1 MTIHYIRCSIFDL
14 EKRVQT
20 LVNPVN
26 CRGAMG
32 KGLAKQFKERYPAMF
47 EAYGQRCTEGKLTV
61 GRLYLWRP
69 SRTGATWILH
79 FPTKDAWNKPSTLA
93 IIEAGLKRLLEI
105 YQEAEISSIA
115 FPLLGCGE
123 GGLDWAEVQPLM
135 ERYLNKLKGVD
146 VYIAFP
152 PQPGERRTMLPRYF
166 LNFLDLGAEALYQA
180 EVKRLPDVSSLTEE
194 QRQWL
199 VTRARANEDKRA
211 RPDLMLCCLAYVL
224 RRAAMIQEERRPQQE
239 MLDLV
244 QEANVAMLE
253 VMDRA
258 LKTYDPISTLCRIA
272 RRAMIQACIPPEK
285 RSDQHPTGEGQHQK
299 KR

>member
-1 MTIHYIRCSIFDL
+1 MTIHYLRCSIFDL
-14 EKRVQT
+14 EKQVQT

-47 EAYGQRCTEGKLTV
+47 KAYEQRCAEGKLTV
-61 GRLYLWRP
+61 GRLHVWRP
-69 SRTGATWILH
+69 GRAGVTWILN
-79 FPTKDAWNKPSTLA
+79 FPTKDAWEKPSTLA

-123 GGLDWAEVQPLM
+123 GGLDWVEVQPLM
-135 ERYLNKLKGVD
+135 ERYLNKLQGVD
-146 VYIAFP
+146 VSITFP
-152 PQPGERRTMLPRYF
+152 PLSGERRTILPRYF
-166 LNFLDLGAEALYQA
+166 LNFLELGAAALYQA
-180 EVKRLPDVSSLTEE
+180 EVKRLPDVSRLTEE
-194 QRQWL
+194 QQRWL
-199 VTRARANEDKRA
+199 VTRARANEDQGHS
-211 RPDLMLCCLAYVL
+211 DLMLCCLAYVL

-253 VMDRA
+253 AMDRA
-258 LKTYDPISTLCRIA
+258 LKTYDPIATLCRIA
-272 RRAMIQACIPPEK
+272 RRAIIQACIPPEK
-285 RSDQHPTGEGQHQK
+285 RSDQRPAGKSQLPKT
-299 KR
+299 R

>member
-26 CRGAMG
+26 CRGVMG
-32 KGLAKQFKERYPAMF
+32 KALAKQFKERYPAMF
-47 EAYGQRCTEGKLTV
+47 AAYEQRCAEGKLTI
-61 GRLYLWRP
+61 GRLYLWRLG
-69 SRTGATWILH
+69 RTGVTWILN
-79 FPTKDAWNKPSTLA
+79 FPTKDAWDKPSTLA
-93 IIEAGLKRLLEI
+93 IIEAGLKRLLEM

-123 GGLDWAEVQPLM
+123 GGLDWVKVQPLM

-152 PQPGERRTMLPRYF
+152 PQAGERRTMLPRYF
-166 LNFLDLGAEALYQA
+166 LNFLDLGAPALYQA
-180 EVKRLPDVSSLTEE
+180 EVKRLPDISSLTEE

-199 VTRARANEDKRA
+199 VTRARMNEDDQA

-224 RRAAMIQEERRPQQE
+224 RRAAIIQEECRPRQE

-253 VMDRA
+253 AMDNA
-258 LKTYDPISTLCRIA
+258 LKTYDPISTLCRVA
-272 RRAMIQACIPPEK
+272 RRAMTRTCIPQEK
-285 RSDQHPTGEGQHQK
+285 RSDQHPVGKGQHPK
-299 KR
+299 TR

>member
-1 MTIHYIRCSIFDL
+1 MAIHYIRCSIFDL

-26 CRGAMG
+26 CRGVMG

-47 EAYGQRCTEGKLTV
+47 EAYERRCAEGKLAI
-61 GRLYLWRP
+61 GRLHLWRP
-69 SRTGATWILH
+69 GRTGVTWVLN
-79 FPTKDAWNKPSTLA
+79 FPTKDAWDKPSSLA
-93 IIEAGLKRLLEI
+93 IIEAGLQRLLEI

-123 GGLDWAEVQPLM
+123 GGLDWVKVQPLM

-152 PQPGERRTMLPRYF
+152 PQKGERRTMLPRYF

-180 EVKRLPDVSSLTEE
+180 EVKRLPDVSSLTDE

-199 VTRARANEDKRA
+199 VTRARANEDDQA

-253 VMDRA
+253 AMDRA

-285 RSDQHPTGEGQHQK
+285 RSDHRPAGKGQHPK
-299 KR
+299 AR